1 MKSIA
6 GRLSRITEITF
17 VPHIVT
23 DPLLF
28 RRSVPARFFVN
39 AIKSF
44 LRGLFKVC
52 FRLDVFGREKI
63 PTSGPFLICPN
74 HLSDIDPLL
83 LYSLLPEDTLYIAYE
98 RNFRHAPLS
107 WIIRYGRVL
116 LTTRGGKTPR
126 CLIRAYQGLQ
136 QGFSVCLFPEGGRT
150 TSGSL
155 LEPRDGAAIL
165 SKQANIPILPVFI
178 EGSENL
184 LSPVRPG
191 FRFCKIKIAFGD
203 PIEPA
208 AADPAELLQ
217 NWKRAIVQ
225 LQQEVNS

>member
-1 MKSIA
+1 MKSAA

-17 VPHIVT
+17 APHVVA
-23 DPLLF
+23 DPICF
-28 RRSVPARFFVN
+28 RRSVPATFFVH

-52 FRLDVFGREKI
+52 FRVEVFGREKI
-63 PTSGPFLICPN
+63 PKSGPFLICPN

-83 LYSLLPEDTLYIAYE
+83 LYSLLPEDTVYIAYE
-98 RNFRHAPLS
+98 RNFRRAPLS

-116 LTTRGGKTPR
+116 LTTRGGKIPR

-136 QGFSVCLFPEGGRT
+136 QGFSVCMFPEGGRT
-150 TSGSL
+150 TSGAL
-155 LEPRDGAAIL
+155 MEPRDGAAIL
-165 SKQANIPILPVFI
+165 SKQANIPIIPVFI

-184 LSPVRPG
+184 LSHLRPG
-191 FRFCKIKIAFGD
+191 FRFCKIKITFAD
-203 PIEPA
+203 PIQPE

-225 LQQEVNS
+225 LQREVNS